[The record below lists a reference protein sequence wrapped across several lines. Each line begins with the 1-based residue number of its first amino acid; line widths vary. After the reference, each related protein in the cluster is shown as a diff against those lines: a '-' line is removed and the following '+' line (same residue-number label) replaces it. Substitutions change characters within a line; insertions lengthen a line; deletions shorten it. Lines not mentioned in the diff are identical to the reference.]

1 MIDDEKT
8 EKSEKSEKKAD
19 ILVVDDNPANLG
31 LLASMLQD
39 EGYDVRAALSG
50 TLALG
55 ALDGDDDLPD
65 LVLCDVNMPGVNGF
79 DVCLAMKANLRTRQI
94 PVIFISALDA
104 IGDKVAAFEVGG
116 ADYVTKPFQVREVLA
131 RVATQLTILRL
142 RRELT
147 RQREENAELLK
158 RIAALVGRS

>member
-1 MIDDEKT
+1 MIDD
-8 EKSEKSEKKAD
+8 EKSEKKAD

-39 EGYDVRAALSG
+39 EGYEVRAALSG

-55 ALDGDDDLPD
+55 ALEGDLPD

-131 RVATQLTILRL
+131 RVATQLTLLRL
-142 RRELT
+142 RRDLV

-158 RIAALVGRS
+158 RIATLVARS

>member
-1 MIDDEKT
+1 MNEAA
-8 EKSEKSEKKAD
+8 SETKAD

-55 ALDGDDDLPD
+55 ALEGDLPD

-79 DVCLAMKANLRTRQI
+79 DVCLAMKSNLRTRQI

-116 ADYVTKPFQVREVLA
+116 ADYITKPFQVREVLS

-142 RRELT
+142 RRELL
-147 RQREENAELLK
+147 RQREENAELLQ

>member
-1 MIDDEKT
+1 MNEAA
-8 EKSEKSEKKAD
+8 SETKAD

-55 ALDGDDDLPD
+55 ALEGDLPD

-79 DVCLAMKANLRTRQI
+79 DVCLAMKSNLRTRQI

-116 ADYVTKPFQVREVLA
+116 ADYITKPLQVREVLS

-142 RRELT
+142 RRELL
-147 RQREENAELLK
+147 RQREENAELLQ

>member
-1 MIDDEKT
+1 MIDD
-8 EKSEKSEKKAD
+8 EKSEKKAD

-39 EGYDVRAALSG
+39 EGYEVRAALSG

-55 ALDGDDDLPD
+55 ALEGDLPD

-131 RVATQLTILRL
+131 RVATQLTLLRL
-142 RRELT
+142 RRDLV

-158 RIAALVGRS
+158 RIATLVGRS